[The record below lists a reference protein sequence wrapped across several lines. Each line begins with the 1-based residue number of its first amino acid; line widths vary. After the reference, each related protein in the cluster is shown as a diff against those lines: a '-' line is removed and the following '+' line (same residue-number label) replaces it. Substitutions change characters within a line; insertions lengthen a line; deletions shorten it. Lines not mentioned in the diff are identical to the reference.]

1 MIHSKYWDYVIIG
14 SGIVGLSVARELC
27 ARKKESSILI
37 IEKENA
43 IGLHAS
49 GRNSGVLHSG
59 IYYPEDSLKAKICAS
74 GSILMSNYCKEKGL
88 PINRIGKIILP
99 INKNDDRQLELLY
112 KRATTNNA
120 SVEFIDSK
128 HLKII
133 EPEVKSITGN
143 ALFSPNTS
151 VVDPKSIMLQLQK
164 DLEKKDICF
173 MFNAALKDID
183 IQNSTIN
190 INNNHYQYG
199 MLINTAGQYSDK
211 IAHMCDVGTQYA
223 LIPFRGEYYKLKKDS
238 KIHLNHL
245 VYPVPDLN
253 IPFLGVHSVTT
264 IQGETYFGPSAV
276 PALGRE
282 HYSGFKGINF
292 RDASS
297 TLTHISSMY
306 LLNKQGLR
314 RYTHEE
320 IGRFLKFNFVKAAR
334 KLVPNLK
341 MNSLQSCDKVG
352 IRAQLY
358 DTNEKKLVTDFLI
371 EKKYNTVHVLN
382 AVSPAFTS
390 AFSMAKKIVNKVI
403 L

>member
-1 MIHSKYWDYVIIG
+1 MTHSRCWDYIIIG
-14 SGIVGLSVARELC
+14 AGIMGLSVARELNN
-27 ARKKESSILI
+27 RNKDSSILI
-37 IEKENA
+37 IEKESRV
-43 IGLHAS
+43 GMHAS

-59 IYYPEDSLKAKICAS
+59 IYYPKDSLKAKICAS
-74 GSILMSNYCKEKGL
+74 GSVLMSNYCKEKGL
-88 PINRIGKIILP
+88 PINRIGKVILP
-99 INKNDDRQLELLY
+99 ISENDGSQLEVLH

-128 HLKII
+128 HLSII
-133 EPEVKSITGN
+133 EPEVKSITGS
-143 ALFSPNTS
+143 ALYSPNTS
-151 VVDPKSIMLQLQK
+151 VVDPKLIMLQLQK
-164 DLEKKDICF
+164 DLEKKGVCF
-173 MFNAALKDID
+173 MFNAALKGID
-183 IQNSTIN
+183 IQNSTASV
-190 INNNHYQYG
+190 NNNRYQYG
-199 MLINTAGQYSDK
+199 VLVNTAGQYSDK
-211 IAHMCDVGTQYA
+211 IAHMCDVGTQYT
-223 LIPFRGEYYKLKKDS
+223 LIPFRGEYYKLKNNS

-282 HYSGFKGINF
+282 HYSGFKGINL

-341 MNSLQSCDKVG
+341 MNALKSCDKVG

-358 DTNEKKLVTDFLI
+358 DTNDKKLITDFLI

-390 AFSMAKKIVNKVI
+390 AFSMAKK
-403 L
+403 